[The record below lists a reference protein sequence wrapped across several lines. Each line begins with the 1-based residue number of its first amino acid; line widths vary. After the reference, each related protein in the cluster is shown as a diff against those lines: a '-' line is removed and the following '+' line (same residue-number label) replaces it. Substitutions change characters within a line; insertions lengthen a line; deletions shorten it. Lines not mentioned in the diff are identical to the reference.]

1 MSLMKI
7 KEALQIAKNKINEK
21 GLEENAGLLLV
32 EKLSGINNRTEL
44 FLKMDESCI
53 DEQLFYVQLQRYLN
67 GEPMQYV
74 LNQACFLN
82 EEYYVD
88 SRVLIPR
95 METEELV
102 LKAIEILKTLEYP
115 FVFDIC
121 TGSGCIAISLKKHI
135 SDMEIIASDI
145 SKSAIE
151 VAKMNQERLLADDI
165 EWLVSDLFQNYP
177 ATKADLII
185 SNPPYIDAAEKINEL
200 VLKNEPYIALVP
212 PSGNGLEMYEKLFK
226 ELPSHLKEGG
236 YFMAE
241 FGYQQKDEL
250 EKMVKKY
257 LPSSKIEFYKD
268 ISNKDRY
275 FVLRYFE

>member
-32 EKLSGINNRTEL
+32 EHLSRINNRTEL

-53 DEQLFYVQLQRYLN
+53 DEQLFYTQLQRYLN

-74 LNQACFLN
+74 LNRAWFLN

>member
-7 KEALQIAKNKINEK
+7 KEALQIAKNEIHQK

-32 EKLSGINNRTEL
+32 EHLSGINNRTEL

-53 DEQLFYVQLQRYLN
+53 DEQLFYTQLQRYLN

-74 LNQACFLN
+74 LNRAWFLN

-145 SKSAIE
+145 SKAAIE
-151 VAKMNQERLLADDI
+151 VAKMNQERLLVDDI

-185 SNPPYIDAAEKINEL
+185 SNPPYIDASEKIDEL

-257 LPSSKIEFYKD
+257 FSSSKIEFYKD

>member
-74 LNQACFLN
+74 LNQAWFLN

-151 VAKMNQERLLADDI
+151 VAKMNQERLLVDDI

-185 SNPPYIDAAEKINEL
+185 SNPPYIDAAEKIDEL
-200 VLKNEPYIALVP
+200 VLKNEPYIALFP

>member
-32 EKLSGINNRTEL
+32 EHLSGIKSRTEL

-67 GEPMQYV
+67 GEPIQYV
-74 LNQACFLN
+74 LNQAWFLN

-151 VAKMNQERLLADDI
+151 VAKMNQERLLVDDI

-177 ATKADLII
+177 AKKADLII

>member
-7 KEALQIAKNKINEK
+7 KEALQIAKNEIHQK

-32 EKLSGINNRTEL
+32 EHLSGINNRTEL

-53 DEQLFYVQLQRYLN
+53 DEQLFYTQLQRYLN

-74 LNQACFLN
+74 LNRAWFLN

-102 LKAIEILKTLEYP
+102 LKAIEILKTLKHP
-115 FVFDIC
+115 LIFDVC
-121 TGSGCIAISLKKHI
+121 TGSGCIAISLKKHV
-135 SDMEIIASDI
+135 SDIHIMASDI
-145 SKSAIE
+145 SRSAIE
-151 VAKMNQERLLADDI
+151 VAKMNQERLLVDDI

-177 ATKADLII
+177 AMKADLII

>member
-1 MSLMKI
+1 
-7 KEALQIAKNKINEK
+7 
-21 GLEENAGLLLV
+21 
-32 EKLSGINNRTEL
+32 
-44 FLKMDESCI
+44 MDESCI

-74 LNQACFLN
+74 LNRAWFLN

-135 SDMEIIASDI
+135 SDIHIMASDI
-145 SKSAIE
+145 SRPAIE
-151 VAKMNQERLLADDI
+151 VAKMNQERLLVDDI

-250 EKMVKKY
+250 EKW
-257 LPSSKIEFYKD
+257 
-268 ISNKDRY
+268 
-275 FVLRYFE
+275 

>member
-7 KEALQIAKNKINEK
+7 KEALQIAKNEIHQK

-32 EKLSGINNRTEL
+32 EHLSGINNRTEL

-53 DEQLFYVQLQRYLN
+53 DEQLFYTQLQRYLN

-74 LNQACFLN
+74 LNRAWFLN

-121 TGSGCIAISLKKHI
+121 TGSGCIAISLKKHV
-135 SDMEIIASDI
+135 SDIHIMASDI
-145 SKSAIE
+145 SRPAIE
-151 VAKMNQERLLADDI
+151 VAKMNQERLLVDDI

-185 SNPPYIDAAEKINEL
+185 SNPPYIDASEKIDEL

-212 PSGNGLEMYEKLFK
+212 PSGNGLEIYERFFK

-257 LPSSKIEFYKD
+257 LPSSKIEFFKD

>member
-32 EKLSGINNRTEL
+32 EHLSGIKSRTEL

-53 DEQLFYVQLQRYLN
+53 DEQLFYTQLQRYLN

-74 LNQACFLN
+74 LNRAWFLN

-102 LKAIEILKTLEYP
+102 LKAIEILKTLNHP
-115 FVFDIC
+115 LVFDIC
-121 TGSGCIAISLKKHI
+121 TGSGCIAISLKKHV
-135 SDMEIIASDI
+135 SDIHIIASDI
-145 SKSAIE
+145 SRPAIE
-151 VAKMNQERLLADDI
+151 VAKMNQERLLVDDI

-177 ATKADLII
+177 AKKADLII
-185 SNPPYIDAAEKINEL
+185 SNPPYIDASEKIDEL
-200 VLKNEPYIALVP
+200 VLKNEPYIALFP

-257 LPSSKIEFYKD
+257 FPSSKIEFFKD
-268 ISNKDRY
+268 ISNKNRY

>member
-7 KEALQIAKNKINEK
+7 KEALQIAKNEIHQK

-32 EKLSGINNRTEL
+32 EHLSGINNRTEL

-53 DEQLFYVQLQRYLN
+53 DEQLFYTQLQRYLN

-74 LNQACFLN
+74 LNRAWFLN

-151 VAKMNQERLLADDI
+151 VAKMNQERLLVDDI

-185 SNPPYIDAAEKINEL
+185 SNPPYIDASEKIDEL

>member
-32 EKLSGINNRTEL
+32 EHLSGIKSRTEL

-67 GEPMQYV
+67 GEPIQYV
-74 LNQACFLN
+74 LNQAWFLN

-151 VAKMNQERLLADDI
+151 VAKMNQERLLVDDI

-236 YFMAE
+236 YFIAE

>member
-74 LNQACFLN
+74 LNRAWFLN

-121 TGSGCIAISLKKHI
+121 TGSGCIAISLKKHV
-135 SDMEIIASDI
+135 SDIHIMASDI
-145 SKSAIE
+145 SRPAIE
-151 VAKMNQERLLADDI
+151 VAKMNQERLLVDDI

-177 ATKADLII
+177 AKKADLII
-185 SNPPYIDAAEKINEL
+185 SNPPYIDASEKIDEL

-241 FGYQQKDEL
+241 FGYQQKNEL

-257 LPSSKIEFYKD
+257 FPSSKIEFYKD

>member
-74 LNQACFLN
+74 LNQAWFLN

-185 SNPPYIDAAEKINEL
+185 SNPPYIDAAEKIDEL

-268 ISNKDRY
+268 ISNKNRY

>member
-7 KEALQIAKNKINEK
+7 KEALQIAKNEIQKK

-32 EKLSGINNRTEL
+32 EHLSEIKSRTEL

-74 LNQACFLN
+74 LNRAWFLN

-135 SDMEIIASDI
+135 SDIHIMASDI
-145 SKSAIE
+145 SRPAIE
-151 VAKMNQERLLADDI
+151 VAKMNQERLLVDDI

-177 ATKADLII
+177 AKKADLII
-185 SNPPYIDAAEKINEL
+185 SNPPYIDASEKIDEL

-226 ELPSHLKEGG
+226 ELPSHLKIGG

-241 FGYQQKDEL
+241 FGYQQKNEL

-257 LPSSKIEFYKD
+257 FPSSKIEFYKD

>member
-7 KEALQIAKNKINEK
+7 KEALQIAKNEIHQK

-32 EKLSGINNRTEL
+32 EHLSRINNRTEL

-53 DEQLFYVQLQRYLN
+53 DEQLFYTQLQRYLN

-74 LNQACFLN
+74 LNRAWFLN

-177 ATKADLII
+177 AKKADLII
-185 SNPPYIDAAEKINEL
+185 SNPPYIDASEKIDEL
-200 VLKNEPYIALVP
+200 VLKNEPYIALFP

-257 LPSSKIEFYKD
+257 FPSSKIEFFKD
-268 ISNKDRY
+268 ISNKNRY

>member
-1 MSLMKI
+1 M
-7 KEALQIAKNKINEK
+7 LQ
-21 GLEENAGLLLV
+21 
-32 EKLSGINNRTEL
+32 
-44 FLKMDESCI
+44 
-53 DEQLFYVQLQRYLN
+53 
-67 GEPMQYV
+67 
-74 LNQACFLN
+74 
-82 EEYYVD
+82 
-88 SRVLIPR
+88 
-95 METEELV
+95 
-102 LKAIEILKTLEYP
+102 
-115 FVFDIC
+115 
-121 TGSGCIAISLKKHI
+121 
-135 SDMEIIASDI
+135 
-145 SKSAIE
+145 
-151 VAKMNQERLLADDI
+151 
-165 EWLVSDLFQNYP
+165 
-177 ATKADLII
+177 
-185 SNPPYIDAAEKINEL
+185 KINEL

>member
-74 LNQACFLN
+74 LNQAWFLN

-151 VAKMNQERLLADDI
+151 VAKMNQERLLVDDI

>member
-7 KEALQIAKNKINEK
+7 KEALQIAKNEIQKK

-32 EKLSGINNRTEL
+32 EHLSEIKSRTEL
-44 FLKMDESCI
+44 FLKMDVSCI

-74 LNQACFLN
+74 LNRAWFLN

-135 SDMEIIASDI
+135 SDIHIMASDI
-145 SKSAIE
+145 SRPAIE
-151 VAKMNQERLLADDI
+151 VAKMNQERLLVDDI

>member
-7 KEALQIAKNKINEK
+7 KEALQIAKNEIHQK

-32 EKLSGINNRTEL
+32 EHLSGIKSRTEL

-53 DEQLFYVQLQRYLN
+53 DEQLFYTQLQRYLN

-74 LNQACFLN
+74 LNRAWFLN

-102 LKAIEILKTLEYP
+102 LKAIEILKTLNHP
-115 FVFDIC
+115 LVFDIC
-121 TGSGCIAISLKKHI
+121 TGSGCIAISLKKHV
-135 SDMEIIASDI
+135 SDIHIIASDI
-145 SKSAIE
+145 SRPAIE
-151 VAKMNQERLLADDI
+151 VAKMNQERLLVDDI

-185 SNPPYIDAAEKINEL
+185 SNPPYIDAAEKIDEL

>member
-32 EKLSGINNRTEL
+32 EHLSGINNRTEL

-74 LNQACFLN
+74 LNRAWFLN

-121 TGSGCIAISLKKHI
+121 TGSGCIAISLKKHV
-135 SDMEIIASDI
+135 SDIHIMASDI
-145 SKSAIE
+145 SRPAIE
-151 VAKMNQERLLADDI
+151 VAKMNQERLLVDDI

-177 ATKADLII
+177 AKKADLII

>member
-7 KEALQIAKNKINEK
+7 KEALQIAKNEINEK

-32 EKLSGINNRTEL
+32 EHLSGINNRTEL

-53 DEQLFYVQLQRYLN
+53 DEQLFYTQLQRYLN

-74 LNQACFLN
+74 LNRAWFLN

-151 VAKMNQERLLADDI
+151 VAKMNQERLLVDDI

-185 SNPPYIDAAEKINEL
+185 SNPPYIDAAEKIDEL

-268 ISNKDRY
+268 ISNKNRY

>member
-7 KEALQIAKNKINEK
+7 KEALQIAKNEIHQK

-32 EKLSGINNRTEL
+32 EHLSGIKSRTEL

-53 DEQLFYVQLQRYLN
+53 DEQLFYTQLQRYLN

-74 LNQACFLN
+74 LNRAWFLN

-102 LKAIEILKTLEYP
+102 LKAIEILKTLNHP
-115 FVFDIC
+115 LVFDIC
-121 TGSGCIAISLKKHI
+121 TGSGCIAISLKKHVFDI
-135 SDMEIIASDI
+135 HIIASDI
-145 SKSAIE
+145 SRPAIE
-151 VAKMNQERLLADDI
+151 VAKMNQERLLVDDI

-177 ATKADLII
+177 AKKADLII
-185 SNPPYIDAAEKINEL
+185 SNPPYIDASEKIDEL
-200 VLKNEPYIALVP
+200 VLKNEPYIALFP

-257 LPSSKIEFYKD
+257 FPSSKIEFFKD
-268 ISNKDRY
+268 ISNKNRY

>member
-7 KEALQIAKNKINEK
+7 KEALQIAKNEIQKK

-32 EKLSGINNRTEL
+32 EHLSEIKSRTEL

-74 LNQACFLN
+74 LNRAWFLN

-135 SDMEIIASDI
+135 SDIHIMASDI
-145 SKSAIE
+145 SRPAIE
-151 VAKMNQERLLADDI
+151 VAKMNQERLLVDDI

>member
-32 EKLSGINNRTEL
+32 EHLSGINNRTEL

-74 LNQACFLN
+74 LNRAWFLN

-121 TGSGCIAISLKKHI
+121 TGSGCIAISLKKHV
-135 SDMEIIASDI
+135 SDIHIMASDI
-145 SKSAIE
+145 SRPAIE
-151 VAKMNQERLLADDI
+151 VAKMNQERLLVDDI

-177 ATKADLII
+177 AKKADLII
-185 SNPPYIDAAEKINEL
+185 SNPPYIDASEKIDEL

-226 ELPSHLKEGG
+226 ELPSHLKIGG

-241 FGYQQKDEL
+241 FGYQQKNEL

-257 LPSSKIEFYKD
+257 FPSSKIEFYKD

>member
-7 KEALQIAKNKINEK
+7 KEALQIAKNEIHQK

-74 LNQACFLN
+74 LNRAWFLN

-88 SRVLIPR
+88 SCVLIPR

-102 LKAIEILKTLEYP
+102 LKAIEILKTLNHP
-115 FVFDIC
+115 LVFDIC

-177 ATKADLII
+177 AKKADLII
-185 SNPPYIDAAEKINEL
+185 SNPPYIDASEKIDEL
-200 VLKNEPYIALVP
+200 VLKNEPYIALFP

>member
-74 LNQACFLN
+74 LNQAWFLN

-151 VAKMNQERLLADDI
+151 VAKMNQERLLVDDI

-177 ATKADLII
+177 AKKADLII
-185 SNPPYIDAAEKINEL
+185 SNPPYIDAAEKIDEL
-200 VLKNEPYIALVP
+200 VLKNEPYIALFP